1 MKHMGSII
9 HGPTIPNIQ
18 ITNNLIA
25 YVVRILSHSLPDYEY
40 ILFSPVSGRLRLHH
54 ELKIHP
60 HNNDMSVHFADSG
73 SKPSMSDLASFA
85 SRANEIEVDD
95 VIDLGDDLG
104 FNMLANQNKILG
116 SPKPPTRSLQF
127 SSGGESRSEI
137 PQIQIRPV
145 DDLEVV
151 NLDSAPGISD
161 IGITMASGNNDSH
174 FVINGAGNGGIME
187 SADASVVR
195 MSKDEEIR
203 KKKDLLTKLK
213 RLENDGVRGSMM
225 SMQNSLDE
233 IQDEYDSRTDSRGLE
248 ASLRFQRNLLMTFV
262 TGVEFASDRY
272 GSKLPMKPRLKGW
285 SESVHTNVEDFDE
298 MFEELYDMYKHKEKM
313 HPMARIAGT
322 LGVSAVMYHITNT
335 SAERSGIPG
344 MTDVLNENPEL
355 QRQFAAAMAA
365 KMGGG
370 MGNFMTAAG
379 IGGTM
384 GGISSPYEPP
394 APPSPPRQQSAR
406 VPFNMAAS
414 AATIDPIPRARRE
427 MSGPSNVDDI
437 LKAFE
442 TERMVEAAAGNPIQ
456 GLNANI
462 FTPSGPPP
470 TPPRGVS
477 ILREGVGSSSDPLSD
492 FLNTDDYG
500 SVGSGSTMNTA
511 RRRGR
516 KSTATIPAGAT
527 MNLNI

>member
-1 MKHMGSII
+1 MERK
-9 HGPTIPNIQ
+9 
-18 ITNNLIA
+18 
-25 YVVRILSHSLPDYEY
+25 
-40 ILFSPVSGRLRLHH
+40 FSPLRLHH
-54 ELKIHP
+54 ELKIQL
-60 HNNDMSVHFADSG
+60 HNNDMSVQFADSG

-104 FNMLANQNKILG
+104 FNMLANQNKISA
-116 SPKPPTRSLQF
+116 SPKPATRSMQF
-127 SSGGESRSEI
+127 SSGGETRSEI
-137 PQIQIRPV
+137 PQIQLRPV

-151 NLDSAPGISD
+151 NLDAAPGISD
-161 IGITMASGNNDSH
+161 IGISMSSGNDTP

-187 SADASVVR
+187 SADSSVAR
-195 MSKDEEIR
+195 ISKEEEAR

-213 RLENDGVRGSMM
+213 RLDSDGVRGAMM
-225 SMQNSLDE
+225 SMQNSLEE

-285 SESVHTNVEDFDE
+285 SESVHTNLEDFDKE
-298 MFEELYDMYKHKEKM
+298 FEELYDMYKNKEKM
-313 HPMARIAGT
+313 HPLARIAGT
-322 LGVSAVMYHITNT
+322 LGISAVMYHITNT

-370 MGNFMTAAG
+370 IGNFMTAAG
-379 IGGTM
+379 VGGTM
-384 GGISSPYEPP
+384 GGISSAPYEPP

-414 AATIDPIPRARRE
+414 AATIDPAPRARRE
-427 MSGPSNVDDI
+427 MSGPGNVDDI

-442 TERMVEAAAGNPIQ
+442 TERMVDAAAGNPV
-456 GLNANI
+456 GLNSNI
-462 FTPSGPPP
+462 FTPNGPPP

-516 KSTATIPAGAT
+516 KSTATVPAGAT